1 MIAAVTVFSGMD
13 ALLKGLAAHY
23 PPLEVA
29 VMRGACSLPFM
40 LLPVAWSGRW
50 RSLKP
55 RRLPMHVLRAVLLV
69 VTLFGFIYALRAL
82 SLANAYAVFLSAP
95 LIVTALSAVLLREHA
110 DAGNWGAILVGL
122 VGVLVMLHPDVHGL
136 VSLGAL
142 AALVSAFAYALN
154 VIALRVLTHGDSTV
168 SVVLWTVGLMT
179 VFAAALAAPGWVPL
193 HSEHW
198 PWFVGLGALAALGQ
212 YLLTEAFRAAP
223 PPVVAPFEY
232 TALVW
237 GMVIDRLVWHLL
249 PSPRVLLGGGIVIAS
264 GLYVFWS
271 ERQQL
276 RAAKRATAVEVMHG
290 QGQNGAP

>member
-13 ALLKGLAAHY
+13 ALLKALAAHY

-40 LLPVAWSGRW
+40 LLPVAWGGRW
-50 RSLKP
+50 RDIKP
-55 RRLPMHVLRAVLLV
+55 RRLPMHLVRAALLV
-69 VTLFGFIYALRAL
+69 VTLFGFIYALRVL

-95 LIVTALSAVLLREHA
+95 LIVTALSVALLREPA

-122 VGVLVMLHPDVHGL
+122 IGVLVMLRPDVSGL

-142 AALVSAFAYALN
+142 AALVSACAYAFN
-154 VIALRVLTHGDSTV
+154 VIALRVLTHGDSTAN
-168 SVVLWTVGLMT
+168 VVLWTIGLMT
-179 VFAAALAAPGWVPL
+179 LFAAVLAAPGWVPL
-193 HSEHW
+193 HSAHW
-198 PWFVGLGALAALGQ
+198 PMFVALGALAAVGQ
-212 YLLTEAFRAAP
+212 YLLTEAFRSAP

-237 GMVIDRLVWHLL
+237 GLVIDRVVWHVL
-249 PSPRVLLGGGIVIAS
+249 PSPRVCLGGGIVIAS
-264 GLYVFWS
+264 GLYVFWR

-276 RAAKRATAVEVMHG
+276 RAMRA
-290 QGQNGAP
+290 QQPWK

>member
-1 MIAAVTVFSGMD
+1 VDPRRSRAVTVMIAAVTVFSGMD
-13 ALLKGLAAHY
+13 ALLKALAAYY
-23 PPLEVA
+23 PPLELA

-40 LLPVAWSGRW
+40 LLPLAWSGRW
-50 RSLKP
+50 RDLRP
-55 RRLPMHVLRAVLLV
+55 RRLPMHLLRAALLV
-69 VTLFGFIYALRAL
+69 LTLFGFIYALRAL

-95 LIVTALSAVLLREHA
+95 LIVTALSAALLREHA
-110 DAGNWGAILVGL
+110 DAGNWGAIVVGL

-179 VFAAALAAPGWVPL
+179 VFAAVLAAPGWVPL
-193 HSEHW
+193 QSAHW
-198 PWFVGLGALAALGQ
+198 PTFLALGALAALGQ
-212 YLLTEAFRAAP
+212 VLLTEAFRAAP

-237 GMVIDRLVWHLL
+237 GMLIDRLVWNVL
-249 PSPRVLLGGGIVIAS
+249 PSPRVLLGGGIVICS
-264 GLYVFWS
+264 GLYVFWR

-276 RAAKRATAVEVMHG
+276 RAARAL
-290 QGQNGAP
+290 QPWK

>member
-13 ALLKGLAAHY
+13 ALLKALAAHY

-50 RSLKP
+50 RDLRP
-55 RRLPMHVLRAVLLV
+55 RRLPMHLLRAALLV
-69 VTLFGFIYALRAL
+69 LTLFGFIYALRAL

-95 LIVTALSAVLLREHA
+95 LIVTALSAALLHEHA
-110 DAGNWGAILVGL
+110 AAGNWGAIVVGL
-122 VGVLVMLHPDVHGL
+122 IGVLVMLHPDVHG
-136 VSLGAL
+136 
-142 AALVSAFAYALN
+142 LVSAFAYALN

-179 VFAAALAAPGWVPL
+179 AFAAVLAAPGWVPL
-193 HSEHW
+193 QSAHW
-198 PWFVGLGALAALGQ
+198 PTFLALGALAALGQ
-212 YLLTEAFRAAP
+212 VLLTEAFRAAP

-237 GMVIDRLVWHLL
+237 GMVIDRLVWHVL
-249 PSPRVLLGGGIVIAS
+249 PSPRVLLGGSIVICS

-276 RAAKRATAVEVMHG
+276 RAARAL
-290 QGQNGAP
+290 QPWK